1 MEETA
6 DGVTTSYNT
15 NNYTQKNSNTYIAPA
30 GTSIT
35 LSSVYDNPNDS
46 CDTFQ

>member
-15 NNYTQKNSNTYIAPA
+15 NNYTQMSSNTYIAPA
-30 GTSIT
+30 
-35 LSSVYDNPNDS
+35 
-46 CDTFQ
+46 